1 MNTPEDVAAQRKR
14 VNASLAKIRRAERE
28 DNERRQQL
36 VIGGIPGGALP
47 PLPLEPVEWHVGG
60 NDQDIPLRWFAIG
73 FVILM
78 VGMGFILSLA

>member
-14 VNASLAKIRRAERE
+14 VNAALAQIRRAERE
-28 DNERRQQL
+28 DIERQREL
-36 VIGGIPGGALP
+36 LIGGVPSVTA

-78 VGMGFILSLA
+78 LGMGFIMALA